1 MADTAPVPLVS
12 LVAKVE
18 DPRRPQARLHTL
30 EDMLLIATLAVICGT
45 GRGTEVELL
54 GYQKQVWL
62 ATFLALP
69 HGIPSHDTFGRVCA
83 RLAPTAGRL
92 FHTLGAVAGGGPPFP
107 RPPPGADTARRVED
121 HSHASTAIPDLLAM
135 LVLEGCI
142 VTIDRVPLGG
152 SVRSELHRP
161 SATRGPTMSSPSRT
175 TSCSCSKP

>member
-12 LVAKVE
+12 LVAEVE

-69 HGIPSHDTFGRVCA
+69 HGIPSHDTTRGGHR
-83 RLAPTAGRL
+83 AP
-92 FHTLGAVAGGGPPFP
+92 GGGPLP
-107 RPPPGADTARRVED
+107 REHGHSGSACDAGA
-121 HSHASTAIPDLLAM
+121 
-135 LVLEGCI
+135 
-142 VTIDRVPLGG
+142 
-152 SVRSELHRP
+152 
-161 SATRGPTMSSPSRT
+161 
-175 TSCSCSKP
+175 